1 MIFLTSKMTKK
12 KKIKFAIEQFFENT
26 RYNIY
31 VYRLIKS
38 KEFSRFKKLLIMS
51 LNRQINNI
59 ATVDKINEIIG
70 LNKAVKVL
78 TKKKYLWTINQF
90 FIPTSKI
97 IDKDEALSYLFYACN
112 LGGQTGL
119 DKLRVDAE
127 FDLENPKLLSLMDA
141 RVAIFMDMIDETT
154 KSWIARTVEEGVK
167 NDLTSYDIA
176 SFLKSQAENVASIRG
191 PNIAEYEGILAMGEA
206 EMMVYKKYGIKTKK
220 WTTSHDELTC
230 VLGGTVKISTIDG
243 PKEIRNIVIGDYVLT
258 HKDRYKKVIKTFKRK
273 YFGEVVRIELG
284 VGNGKG
290 NSVGITL
297 TSNHPVLTERDG
309 TQQWINAGDL
319 VITDNIY
326 IEGKKCKCGKIIP
339 ISHEHCHSCSASLVN
354 KRRWT
359 NPKAKERLV
368 YFNRKYDK
376 AGIMVKKQ
384 KSDRIS
390 NPEKYKNSSI
400 LQAKTLIKKWEN
412 DKVFRDKM
420 TENNKRTAQL
430 STHPF
435 KIIRNDPVRFK
446 ETLKK
451 AHQAIGRNHNGKTY
465 LEKKVEWFL
474 STNGIPYESQWF
486 YEYNGKKAWADFYLK
501 QCKCVIECDGE
512 YWHSTKKAIANDKE
526 KDISLKKQGYTVLR
540 FTGDQIRNNF
550 EIVASKIREL
560 NCILSVSIKT
570 IEKRHLKPRLK
581 NSKEQIVYNL
591 SVEGDNSYIANS
603 IVVHNCEFCYS
614 NEEAGTIDINE
625 IFPGG
630 VIWNPQ
636 HQSCRCFVLPIIPEG
651 FNNSEILWTGK

>member
-1 MIFLTSKMTKK
+1 MTKK
-12 KKIKFAIEQFFENT
+12 KKIKFAIEQFFEKT

-51 LNRQINNI
+51 LNRQITNI

-154 KSWIARTVEEGVK
+154 KSWIARTIEEGVK

-206 EMMVYKKYGIKTKK
+206 EMMVYKKYGVKTKK
-220 WTTSHDELTC
+220 WITSHDELTC
-230 VLGGTVKISTIDG
+230 ILGGTAKISTING
-243 PKEIRNIVIGDYVLT
+243 PKEIRKIVVGDYVLT
-258 HKDRYKKVIKTFKRK
+258 HKGRYKKVIKTFKRK

-284 VGNGKG
+284 VINGKG
-290 NSVGITL
+290 NSIGVTL
-297 TSNHPVLTERDG
+297 TDNHPVLAEREG
-309 TQQWINAGDL
+309 KQQWINAGNL
-319 VITDNIY
+319 ITTDKIY

-339 ISHEHCHSCSASLVN
+339 ISHEYCHSCSASLVN
-354 KRRWT
+354 KRRWI
-359 NPKAKERLV
+359 NPDAKEKLI
-368 YFNRKYDK
+368 YFNRKYNK

-384 KSDRIS
+384 KEDRII

-400 LQAKTLIKKWEN
+400 LQATTLTKKWKN
-412 DKVFRDKM
+412 DKNFRDKM

-435 KIIRNDPVRFK
+435 RIIQNDPIRSK
-446 ETLKK
+446 EILKK
-451 AHQAIGRNHNGKTY
+451 HIKQLEEIITGKPISKKKLSGFCQPTEY
-465 LEKKVEWFL
+465 HMNLSGSMSIMEKKHGQI
-474 STNGIPYESQWF
+474 ST
-486 YEYNGKKAWADFYLK
+486 
-501 QCKCVIECDGE
+501 
-512 YWHSTKKAIANDKE
+512 
-526 KDISLKKQGYTVLR
+526 
-540 FTGDQIRNNF
+540 
-550 EIVASKIREL
+550 
-560 NCILSVSIKT
+560 
-570 IEKRHLKPRLK
+570 
-581 NSKEQIVYNL
+581 
-591 SVEGDNSYIANS
+591 
-603 IVVHNCEFCYS
+603 
-614 NEEAGTIDINE
+614 
-625 IFPGG
+625 
-630 VIWNPQ
+630 
-636 HQSCRCFVLPIIPEG
+636 
-651 FNNSEILWTGK
+651 